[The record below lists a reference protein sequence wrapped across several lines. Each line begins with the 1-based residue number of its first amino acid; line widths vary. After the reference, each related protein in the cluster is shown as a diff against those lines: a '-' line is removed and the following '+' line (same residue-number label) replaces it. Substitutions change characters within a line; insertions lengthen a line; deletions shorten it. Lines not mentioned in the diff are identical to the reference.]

1 MDIDNPSNFVEYYF
15 DENGDDAED
24 EFMILN
30 IKKVQLLLE
39 INIEMIFYLLLH
51 VLLIIHFKH
60 H

>member
-30 IKKVQLLLE
+30 IKKVQVLLE
-39 INIEMIFYLLLH
+39 INIE
-51 VLLIIHFKH
+51 
-60 H
+60 